1 MAKTFQQQPI
11 DAVNAKNSSLEHPL
25 TVADV
30 DFGTVELYSPSG
42 DSDTRNTKV
51 VLTAKEE
58 SANFTGN
65 KEFHY
70 FRLVAE
76 SLIGTKTVTDATTDV
91 ANDVIVAALNADM
104 VTKGYVDDAFT
115 AEELE
120 IQKTDAGDGG
130 YNYTVQVKEGH
141 IKFQAGMIATYQYR
155 VPAPEKV
162 ALSGLEGELDGFTAP
177 GVGG

>member
-1 MAKTFQQQPI
+1 MAKTFQQQLI

-25 TVADV
+25 TVGDV
-30 DFGTVELYSPSG
+30 DFGAVAAYTPTGE
-42 DSDTRNTKV
+42 DDTRNTKV
-51 VLTAKEE
+51 VLTAKAE

-70 FRLVAE
+70 IRLVAE

-104 VTKGYVDDAFT
+104 VTKGYAEDAFT

-120 IQKTDAGDGG
+120 IQKTDAGEGG
-130 YNYTVQVKEGH
+130 FNYTVQVKEGH

-155 VPAPEKV
+155 LPAPPKV
-162 ALSGLEGELDGFTAP
+162 ALDGLDGELEGFTAASP
-177 GVGG
+177 KE

>member
-1 MAKTFQQQPI
+1 MAKSFQQQLI

-30 DFGTVELYSPSG
+30 DFGTVELHSPSS

-115 AEELE
+115 AEELD

-130 YNYTVQVKEGH
+130 
-141 IKFQAGMIATYQYR
+141 
-155 VPAPEKV
+155 
-162 ALSGLEGELDGFTAP
+162 
-177 GVGG
+177 